1 MEQITGDFQQ
11 AIDAMCKILDVKWK
25 VLPVTLDKPRL
36 VATMKD
42 WKEIIWE
49 ENLDKIWDS
58 NNILKI
64 KYDKKAN
71 LTQKSKKLSN
81 KQMLLL
87 CDLEV
92 YILVL

>member
-1 MEQITGDFQQ
+1 LEQITGDFQQ